1 MKHSRSKGRKC
12 LAALA
17 FVALDLVARLSL
29 PAALLALTHGRVTS
43 AVAAS
48 AAVTVASWLRSL
60 LFGWS
65 MERSLVDNFHRLVSA
80 ARRTSPPALKNRP
93 EALEGLPALL
103 NAVRE
108 NASVE
113 AQSRPQ
119 LVSLAIALLA
129 VIAAVAAFLGP
140 RWLLIGAAVA
150 LVVGL
155 IAAIGQ
161 RNGRSSGQQAYRRFG
176 EVTRDMGVLFEAS
189 VELRAHDREGA
200 LRADLATRVDAMAR
214 HERQMATWSAL
225 TGLFP
230 AGVALLAVAVPARS
244 IALLALKDPGGP
256 PMAELGILGSTGLVI
271 AFGFVRLLEDMT
283 RSRPYRRALA
293 AFIAR
298 AEAEEAEQGV
308 NAGPLRGGV
317 TPPALDQAEIRFE
330 GVTCVHPGAPCAT
343 PVSVTYHWASPGG
356 LALSGANGAGKS
368 TLALAL
374 LGLITPAEGRIT
386 VGGVPLA
393 EIDLER
399 YRQRIVYIPQGAY
412 TALSEPVSFHLR
424 LLSARALSDAA
435 IDAALAKV
443 GLLPALE
450 GHALRGGGAPREVL
464 AGELSGGERQRMHL
478 ARAFLHDA
486 ELVLLDEPEV
496 GLDAAGR
503 GVLRALLE
511 ELAARRRVLV
521 IAHDEAILPPS
532 FARLRCAR
540 GPATRGDA
548 RQAREREGHS
558 HAPQAG

>member
-1 MKHSRSKGRKC
+1 MHRGSRGPGATCYSLPARMEHSRSKGREG
-12 LAALA
+12 LAGLA
-17 FVALDLVARLSL
+17 FVALDLISRLSL
-29 PAALLALTHGRVTS
+29 PAALLALAHGRAAS

-65 MERSLVDNFHRLVSA
+65 MERALVDNFRRLVEA
-80 ARRTSPPALKNRP
+80 ATRTSPPALKNRP
-93 EALEGLPALL
+93 EEREGLPALL

-129 VIAAVAAFLGP
+129 VIAAVAAWLGP
-140 RWLLIGAAVA
+140 RWLLVGAAVA

-155 IAAIGQ
+155 IAALGQ
-161 RNGRSSGQQAYRRFG
+161 RNGRRYGQQAYRRFG
-176 EVTRDMGVLFEAS
+176 EVTRDMLVLFEAS
-189 VELRAHDREGA
+189 VELRAHAREGA
-200 LRADLATRVDAMAR
+200 LRADLKARVEAMAR
-214 HERQMATWSAL
+214 NERRMATWSAL

-230 AGVALLAVAVPARS
+230 AGIALLTIAAPARS
-244 IALLALKDPGGP
+244 LTLFALTDPGGP
-256 PMAELGILGSTGLVI
+256 PIADIGILGSTGLII
-271 AFGFVRLLEDMT
+271 AFSFVRLIEEMA

-298 AEAEEAEQGV
+298 GQKGAAAE
-308 NAGPLRGGV
+308 PPRGGV
-317 TPPALDQAEIRFE
+317 TPPALDRAEIRFE
-330 GVTCVHPGAPCAT
+330 GVTCVHPGAAYAT
-343 PVSVTYHWASPGG
+343 PAGVTYRWDSPGG

-374 LGLITPAEGRIT
+374 LGLLTPAEGCIT
-386 VGGVPLA
+386 IDGVPLA

-399 YRQRIVYIPQGAY
+399 YRQQIVYIPQGAY
-412 TALSEPVSFHLR
+412 TALSEPVSWHLR
-424 LLSARALSDAA
+424 LLSVRALTDAA

-450 GHALRGGGAPREVL
+450 AHALRAGSAPRDVL
-464 AGELSGGERQRMHL
+464 AGELSGGERQRMHI
-478 ARAFLHDA
+478 ARAFLHEA
-486 ELVLLDEPEV
+486 ALMVLDEPEV
-496 GLDAAGR
+496 GLDEAGR
-503 GVLRALLE
+503 VRLRGLLE
-511 ELAARRRVLV
+511 ELAAHQRVLV

-540 GPATRGDA
+540 GPSA
-548 RQAREREGHS
+548 
-558 HAPQAG
+558 